1 MLPFILQSHR
11 INTEGLRQSAEGL
24 TGMVSTAPREESG
37 EKSKESSI
45 QGADE
50 NIKEGIA
57 QHYTL
62 PCIMLAN
69 VFLDPNLPV
78 AS

>member
-1 MLPFILQSHR
+1 
-11 INTEGLRQSAEGL
+11 
-24 TGMVSTAPREESG
+24 MVSTAPREESG

-50 NIKEGIA
+50 NTKDGIA
-57 QHYTL
+57 QHYAL
-62 PCIMLAN
+62 LRIVLAN